1 MGNALMSR
9 LQDRQSVLKSA
20 SNYQIFN
27 MSSEDPNSPTNKTL
41 SFYPDFV
48 IIEIT
53 AGNIALY
60 SNCYFVTP
68 AGTTWITGVGHDSR
82 GADYTITIG
91 SIKCDSVGTI
101 TLSCF
106 EKYAMCANGIAIKM

>member
-1 MGNALMSR
+1 MSR
-9 LQDRQSVLKSA
+9 LQDTLSVLKSA

-27 MSSEDPNSPTNKTL
+27 ISSEGPNSSTNKTL

-53 AGNIALY
+53 AGNVGLY

-68 AGTTWITGVGHDSR
+68 AGTTWITGVCHDSR

-101 TLSCF
+101 TLSCI
-106 EKYAMCANGIAIKM
+106 EKLVMWANGIAIKM